1 LAALGN
7 KAYTFDW
14 ATAPLAQ
21 ACRPMRDHLDYDS
34 IKGSEMIS
42 EDVALAHAL
51 ALHPELQDWEDS
63 DYQQAETRRG
73 VNWRLH
79 LQLDAVVLRRASDDA
94 LPDAGVIREFE
105 RRGGRKIDA
114 IHKIATLVAED
125 LWERMKEATEAGESG
140 EVAPDVECAFEVRNE
155 KLNRRIEA
163 LVSCGSS

>member
-1 LAALGN
+1 
-7 KAYTFDW
+7 
-14 ATAPLAQ
+14 
-21 ACRPMRDHLDYDS
+21 
-34 IKGSEMIS
+34 MIS

-51 ALHPELQDWEDS
+51 TLHPELQDWADS

-94 LPDAGVIREFE
+94 LPDAGVIRELE

-125 LWERMKEATEAGESG
+125 LWERA
-140 EVAPDVECAFEVRNE
+140 
-155 KLNRRIEA
+155 
-163 LVSCGSS
+163 